1 MVGIRMSEDS
11 LPISQRAAAAPPY
24 LAALNPEQRAAVE
37 ALDGPVLVLAGAGT
51 GKTRVLT
58 TRLAHLLSTGRAKP
72 WGVLAVTFTNK
83 AAREMRERVEHLLG
97 PGGGGLPWLGT
108 FHSISARMLRSHA
121 ELVDLKN
128 NFSILDTDDQIRL
141 LKQIIEAENIDEKRW
156 PARQFANLL
165 DSWKNRALTPERV
178 PKGEAFHF
186 ADGKG
191 VKLYAIYQ
199 QRLKILNACDFGDL
213 LMHMIDIFQRHP
225 DVLETYHRKLS
236 HLMVDEY
243 QDTNVAQYL
252 WLRLLAQARKN
263 LCVVGDDDQSIYGW
277 RGAEVDNIL
286 RFEHDFPGA
295 HVVRLERNYRST
307 GHILAA
313 ASHLIANNNGRLGK
327 TLFTDDE
334 DGHRVKVR
342 GVWDGEAEARL
353 VADDIEDWVKNN
365 LALPFSSPVH
375 GGGGEREARD
385 GGGEAA
391 LPPSAAARP
400 LPPRAGE
407 ESRRSYAD
415 CAVLVRAAWQM
426 RAFEERFLMLRIPY
440 KVIGGPRFF
449 ERAEV
454 RDVHAYLRLIR
465 SEDDDLAFER
475 IVNQPKRGIGEGTV
489 QKLHAH
495 AGKPAVRFV
504 TDAGPLF
511 DADTGEVVTTQEE
524 APGGAARFR
533 SLTAAARE
541 LILTD
546 DLPLKA
552 KTALRAFLTDLDRWR
567 ERARQISHIE
577 LAETVL
583 DESGYTEMLRN
594 DKSPQAQTRLEN
606 LKELVQAMGQFDTLE
621 AYLEHVA
628 LVLDIESE
636 SEGANVQLSTLHAA
650 KGLEWPLV
658 FLPGWEEEVFPSKR
672 SIEESGEKGL
682 EEERRLAYVGITR
695 ARESARI
702 SFAANRQIYG
712 RWQTVLP
719 SRFIDEL
726 PPASVDA
733 VSETGYSMQAGGVR
747 ESVSRFDAYAPG
759 AGFNSAYQSPGWRRA
774 QENMTQNGGKR
785 AGRPP
790 MLEGEARLIAKSGD
804 ADSHYQR
811 GDRIFHQKFGY
822 GHIRAVEGNKLTVD
836 FDKAGEKR
844 VIDSFVV
851 PADAA

>member
-1 MVGIRMSEDS
+1 MSDS
-11 LPISQRAAAAPPY
+11 EELLPISQRAMAAPPF
-24 LAALNPEQRAAVE
+24 LAGLNPEQRAAVE

-58 TRLAHLLSTGRAKP
+58 TRLAHLLASGRSKP

-83 AAREMRERVEHLLG
+83 AAREMRERVEKLLG

-108 FHSISARMLRSHA
+108 FHSISARMLRTHA
-121 ELVDLKN
+121 ELVGLKN
-128 NFSILDTDDQIRL
+128 NFTILDTDDQIRL
-141 LKQIIEAENIDEKRW
+141 LKQIIEAEGIDEKRW
-156 PARQFANLL
+156 PARQLAGLL

-178 PKGEAFHF
+178 PKGEAYAF
-186 ADGKG
+186 ADGAG

-199 QRLKILNACDFGDL
+199 ARLKILNACDFGDL

-225 DVLETYHRKLS
+225 DVLETYHRKIS

-252 WLRLLAQARKN
+252 WLRLLAQARRN

-286 RFEHDFPGA
+286 RFEKDFPGA
-295 HVVRLERNYRST
+295 VVVRLERNYRST

-313 ASHLIANNNGRLGK
+313 ASHLISHNRGRLGK

-334 DGHRVKVR
+334 EGHRVKVR

-353 VADDIEDWVKNN
+353 VADDIEHWVQQN
-365 LALPFSSPVH
+365 
-375 GGGGEREARD
+375 
-385 GGGEAA
+385 
-391 LPPSAAARP
+391 
-400 LPPRAGE
+400 
-407 ESRRSYAD
+407 RSYGE

-475 IVNQPKRGIGEGTV
+475 IVNQPKRGIGESTV
-489 QKLHAH
+489 QKLHAY
-495 AGKPAVRFV
+495 AGKPPVRFV
-504 TDAGPLF
+504 TDNGPLF
-511 DADTGEVVTTQEE
+511 DAATGEVVTEQQE

-533 SLTAAARE
+533 TLVGAARE
-541 LILTD
+541 LIVTD

-552 KTALRAFLTDLDRWR
+552 RTALRSFLTDLDRWR
-567 ERARQISHIE
+567 DQARTISHVE
-577 LAETVL
+577 LAEIVL
-583 DESGYTEMLRN
+583 DESGYTDMLRN

-606 LKELVQAMGQFDTLE
+606 LKELVQSMAQYDTLE

-628 LVLDIESE
+628 LVLDIEAE
-636 SEGANVQLSTLHAA
+636 SEGENVQLSTLHAA
-650 KGLEWPLV
+650 KGLEFPLV

-672 SIEESGEKGL
+672 AIDESGEKGL

-733 VSETGYSMQAGGVR
+733 VSATGYHAPPGVR
-747 ESVSRFDAYAPG
+747 EMAVEPFSSG
-759 AGFNSAYQSPGWRRA
+759 YQSPGWRRA
-774 QENMTQNGGKR
+774 QERGAFTSK
-785 AGRPP
+785 PP
-790 MLEGEARLIAKSGD
+790 TIDGEARLVARSGD
-804 ADSHYQR
+804 GDSTYTR
-811 GDRIFHQKFGY
+811 GDRIFHDKFGY
-822 GHIRAVEGNKLTVD
+822 GRIRSVEGNKLTVD

-844 VIDSFVV
+844 VIDSFVR
-851 PADAA
+851 PASAA

>member
-1 MVGIRMSEDS
+1 MSEEGEM
-11 LPISQRAAAAPPY
+11 LPISVRAATGAPY
-24 LAALNPEQRAAVE
+24 LASLNAGQRAAVE

-58 TRLAHLLSTGRAKP
+58 TRLAHLLTTGRAKP
-72 WGVLAVTFTNK
+72 WSVLSVTFTNK
-83 AAREMRERVEHLLG
+83 AAREMRERVEKLLG

-108 FHSISARMLRSHA
+108 FHSISARMLRTHA
-121 ELVDLKN
+121 ELVGLKN

-141 LKQIIEAENIDEKRW
+141 LKQIIDAEGIDEKRW
-156 PARQFANLL
+156 PGRQLAGVI
-165 DSWKNRALTPERV
+165 DGWKNRALTPDKV
-178 PKGEAFHF
+178 PKNESFSF
-186 ADGKG
+186 AEGGG

-199 QRLKILNACDFGDL
+199 ARLKILNACDFGDL
-213 LMHMIDIFQRHP
+213 LLHMIDIFQRHP
-225 DVLETYHRKLS
+225 DVLEQYHKKLS

-295 HVVRLERNYRST
+295 EVVRLEQNYRST

-313 ASHLIANNNGRLGK
+313 ASHLIANNRGRLGK

-334 DGHRVKVR
+334 LGNRVKVR
-342 GVWDGEAEARL
+342 GIWDGEAEARL
-353 VADDIEDWVKNN
+353 VADDIEAWRQSN
-365 LALPFSSPVH
+365 
-375 GGGGEREARD
+375 
-385 GGGEAA
+385 
-391 LPPSAAARP
+391 
-400 LPPRAGE
+400 
-407 ESRRSYAD
+407 RSFAE

-426 RAFEERFLMLRIPY
+426 RAFEERFLMVRIPY

-475 IVNQPKRGIGEGTV
+475 IVNQPKRGVGESTV
-489 QKLHAH
+489 QKLHAY
-495 AGKPAVRFV
+495 AGKPPVRFV
-504 TDAGPLF
+504 TDNGPLF
-511 DADTGEVVTTQEE
+511 DQDTGEVVTEE
-524 APGGAARFR
+524 PQAPGGATRFR
-533 SLTAAARE
+533 TLIGAARD

-552 KTALRAFLTDLDRWR
+552 RTALRSFLTDLDRWR
-567 ERARQISHIE
+567 EQARAMSHVE
-577 LAETVL
+577 LAEIVL
-583 DESGYTEMLRN
+583 DESGYSDMLRN

-606 LKELVQAMGQFDTLE
+606 LKELVQSMSQYDTLE

-636 SEGANVQLSTLHAA
+636 SDSENVQLSTLHAA
-650 KGLEWPLV
+650 KGLEFPLV
-658 FLPGWEEEVFPSKR
+658 FLPGWEEQVFPSQR
-672 SIEESGEKGL
+672 SIDESGEKGL

-702 SFAANRQIYG
+702 SFVANRQIYG
-712 RWQTVLP
+712 RWQVVLP

-726 PPASVDA
+726 PAANVDA
-733 VSETGYSMQAGGVR
+733 VSETGYGMQPPGVR
-747 ESVSRFDAYAPG
+747 DMAVEPFTSS
-759 AGFNSAYQSPGWRRA
+759 YQSPGWRRA
-774 QENMTQNGGKR
+774 QERGAFQGK
-785 AGRPP
+785 PP
-790 MLEGEARLIAKSGD
+790 MIDGEARLVARSGGD
-804 ADSHYQR
+804 DSTYKR

-822 GHIRAVEGNKLTVD
+822 GRISGVEGNKLTVQ
-836 FDKAGEKR
+836 FEKAGEKR
-844 VIDSFVV
+844 VIDSFVI
-851 PADAA
+851 PASAA

>member
-1 MVGIRMSEDS
+1 MNEPGES
-11 LPISQRAAAAPPY
+11 LPISVRAAAVAPY
-24 LAALNPEQRAAVE
+24 LASLNPEQRAAVE

-58 TRLAHLLSTGRAKP
+58 TRLAHLLTTGKAKP

-97 PGGGGLPWLGT
+97 PGAGGLPFLGT
-108 FHSISARMLRSHA
+108 FHSISARMLRTHA
-121 ELVDLKN
+121 ELVGLKN

-141 LKQIIEAENIDEKRW
+141 LKQIIEAEGIDEKKW
-156 PARQFANLL
+156 PGRQLAGYI
-165 DSWKNRALTPERV
+165 DSWKNRALGPDQV
-178 PKGEAFHF
+178 PKGESFAF

-191 VKLYAIYQ
+191 AKLYALYQ
-199 QRLKILNACDFGDL
+199 HRLKILNACDFGDL
-213 LMHMIDIFQRHP
+213 LMHMIAIFQRNP
-225 DVLETYHRKLS
+225 DVLETYHRKLT

-252 WLRLLAQARKN
+252 WLRLLAQNSKN

-295 HVVRLERNYRST
+295 TVIRLERNYRST
-307 GHILAA
+307 GHILATA
-313 ASHLIANNNGRLGK
+313 AHLISNNRGRLGK

-334 DGHRVKVR
+334 LGQRVKVR
-342 GVWDGEAEARL
+342 GIWDGEAEARL
-353 VADDIEDWVKNN
+353 IADDIEGWVQKNRKYED
-365 LALPFSSPVH
+365 A
-375 GGGGEREARD
+375 
-385 GGGEAA
+385 
-391 LPPSAAARP
+391 
-400 LPPRAGE
+400 
-407 ESRRSYAD
+407 
-415 CAVLVRAAWQM
+415 AVLVRAAWQM

-454 RDVHAYLRLIR
+454 RDAHAYMRLIR

-475 IVNQPKRGIGEGTV
+475 VINNPKRGFGDTSLA
-489 QKLHAH
+489 KLHAH
-495 AGKPAVRFV
+495 AQKPAVRFV
-504 TDAGPLF
+504 TDNGPLF
-511 DADTGEVVTTQEE
+511 DQDTGEVVTTQDEG
-524 APGGAARFR
+524 PGGAVRFR
-533 SLTAAARE
+533 SLVGAARE
-541 LILTD
+541 IILTD

-552 KTALRAFLTDLDRWR
+552 RTALRSFLNDLDRWKVQSS
-567 ERARQISHIE
+567 QINHVE
-577 LAETVL
+577 LAEIVL
-583 DESGYTEMLRN
+583 DESGYTEMLRV

-621 AYLEHVA
+621 AYLEHVS
-628 LVLDIESE
+628 LVLDIEAE
-636 SEGANVQLSTLHAA
+636 SDGDNVHISTLHAA

-658 FLPGWEEEVFPSKR
+658 FLPGWEEQVFPSQR
-672 SIEESGEKGL
+672 AIDESGEKGL

-712 RWQTVLP
+712 RWQSVIP

-726 PPASVDA
+726 PAANVDA
-733 VSETGYSMQAGGVR
+733 MSETGYGAQTGAR
-747 ESVSRFDAYAPG
+747 EGVSRFDAYAPG
-759 AGFNSAYQSPGWRRA
+759 AGFNSAYQSPGWKRA
-774 QENMTQNGGKR
+774 QDNMAARGGVHGK
-785 AGRPP
+785 PP
-790 MLEGEARLIAKSGD
+790 QIEGEARLVFKSGA
-804 ADSHYQR
+804 ADSHYNR

-822 GHIRAVEGNKLTVD
+822 GKIRAVEGNKLTVD

-844 VIDSFVV
+844 VIDSFVI

>member
-1 MVGIRMSEDS
+1 MSED
-11 LPISQRAAAAPPY
+11 LPISQRAMAQAPY
-24 LAALNPEQRAAVE
+24 LAALNPEQREAVE

-58 TRLAHLLSTGRAKP
+58 TRLAHLLSIGRAKP

-83 AAREMRERVEHLLG
+83 AAREMRERVERLLG

-108 FHSISARMLRSHA
+108 FHSISARMLRTHA
-121 ELVDLKN
+121 ELVGLKN
-128 NFSILDTDDQIRL
+128 NFTILDTDDQTRL

-156 PARQFANLL
+156 PGRQLAGLI
-165 DSWKNRALTPERV
+165 DSWKNRALTPEKV
-178 PKGEAFHF
+178 PKGEAFSF
-186 ADGKG
+186 ADGAG
-191 VKLYAIYQ
+191 VRLYTIYQ
-199 QRLKILNACDFGDL
+199 QRLRILNACDFGDL
-213 LMHMIDIFQRHP
+213 LMHMIAIFQAHT
-225 DVLETYHRKLS
+225 DVLGAYHGKLS

-295 HVVRLERNYRST
+295 RVVRLERNYRST

-313 ASHLIANNNGRLGK
+313 ASHLIAHNRGRLGK
-327 TLFTDDE
+327 TLFTDD
-334 DGHRVKVR
+334 DLGNRVKVR
-342 GVWDGEAEARL
+342 GVWDGETEARL
-353 VADDIEDWVKNN
+353 VADDIEGWVQS
-365 LALPFSSPVH
+365 ALPFSLAERGP
-375 GGGGEREARD
+375 GGEGRANTSS
-385 GGGEAA
+385 A
-391 LPPSAAARP
+391 L
-400 LPPRAGE
+400 E
-407 ESRRSYAD
+407 RRGRTYAD

-426 RAFEERFLMLRIPY
+426 RVFEERFLMLRIPY

-454 RDVHAYLRLIR
+454 RDAHAYLRLIR

-475 IVNQPKRGIGEGTV
+475 VVNQPKRGIGEGTV
-489 QKLHAH
+489 QKLHAR
-495 AGKPAVRFV
+495 AAKPAVRFV
-504 TDAGPLF
+504 TDHGPLF
-511 DADTGEVVTTQEE
+511 DAETGEVVTAQDEP
-524 APGGAARFR
+524 PGGATRFR

-546 DLPLKA
+546 ALPLKS
-552 KTALRAFLTDLDRWR
+552 KTALRAFLNDLDRWR
-567 ERARQISHIE
+567 ERASHISHVE
-577 LAETVL
+577 LAETIL

-606 LKELVQAMGQFDTLE
+606 LKELVQSMGQYDTLE

-628 LVLDIESE
+628 LVLDIEAE
-636 SEGANVQLSTLHAA
+636 SEGENVQLSTLHAA

-658 FLPGWEEEVFPSKR
+658 FLPGWEEQVFPSQR
-672 SIEESGEKGL
+672 SIDENGEKGL

-702 SFAANRQIYG
+702 SFVANRQIYG

-726 PPASVDA
+726 PAANVDA
-733 VSETGYSMQAGGVR
+733 VSDTGYAMQAGGVR
-747 ESVSRFDAYAPG
+747 EAAVRLDAYAPG

-774 QENMTQNGGKR
+774 QENAGKR
-785 AGRPP
+785 GKPP

-804 ADSHYQR
+804 ADSHYGV

-822 GHIRAVEGNKLTVD
+822 GRVRAVEGNKLTVD

>member
-1 MVGIRMSEDS
+1 MSDS
-11 LPISQRAAAAPPY
+11 AENLPISQRAMAAPPY
-24 LAALNPEQRAAVE
+24 LGSLNPEQRAAVE

-58 TRLAHLLSTGRAKP
+58 TRLAHLLAIGRAKP
-72 WGVLAVTFTNK
+72 WGLLAVTFTNK

-97 PGGGGLPWLGT
+97 PGAGGLPWLGT
-108 FHSISARMLRSHA
+108 FHSISARMLRTHA
-121 ELVDLKN
+121 ELAGLKN

-141 LKQIIEAENIDEKRW
+141 LKQIIEAEGVDEKRW
-156 PARQFANLL
+156 PARQLAGLI
-165 DSWKNRALTPERV
+165 DSWKNRALAPERA
-178 PKGEAFHF
+178 PKGEAFAF
-186 ADGKG
+186 ADGRG
-191 VKLYAIYQ
+191 AKLYTIYQ
-199 QRLKILNACDFGDL
+199 ARLKVLNACDFGDL

-225 DVLETYHRKLS
+225 DVLETYHRKIT

-252 WLRLLAQARKN
+252 WLRLLAQHSKN

-295 HVVRLERNYRST
+295 VVVRLERNYRST
-307 GHILAA
+307 GHILGAA
-313 ASHLIANNNGRLGK
+313 AHLIAHNRGRLGK

-334 DGHRVKVR
+334 LGHRVKVR

-353 VADDIEDWVKNN
+353 IADDVEAWVQSN
-365 LALPFSSPVH
+365 
-375 GGGGEREARD
+375 
-385 GGGEAA
+385 
-391 LPPSAAARP
+391 
-400 LPPRAGE
+400 
-407 ESRRSYAD
+407 RSYAD

-454 RDVHAYLRLIR
+454 RDAHAYLRLIR

-495 AGKPAVRFV
+495 AGKPPVRFV
-504 TDAGPLF
+504 TDNGPLF
-511 DADTGEVVTTQEE
+511 DAATGEVVTEQPD
-524 APGGAARFR
+524 APGGATRFR

-546 DLPLKA
+546 ELPLKA
-552 KTALRAFLTDLDRWR
+552 RTALRAFLADLDRWR
-567 ERARQISHIE
+567 EQARSINHVE

-606 LKELVQAMGQFDTLE
+606 LKELVQAMAQYDTLE

-636 SEGANVQLSTLHAA
+636 SEGENVQLSTLHAA
-650 KGLEWPLV
+650 KGLEFPLV
-658 FLPGWEEEVFPSKR
+658 FLPGWEEQVFPSQR
-672 SIEESGEKGL
+672 SIDENGEKGL

-726 PPASVDA
+726 PAAHVDA
-733 VSETGYSMQAGGVR
+733 VSETGYALQPGGVR
-747 ESVSRFDAYAPG
+747 EAAARFDAYAPG
-759 AGFNSAYQSPGWRRA
+759 AGFNSAYSSPGWKRA
-774 QENMTQNGGKR
+774 QDRGAFNSK
-785 AGRPP
+785 PP
-790 MLEGEARLIAKSGD
+790 IIEGEARLIAKSGE
-804 ADSHYQR
+804 ADSSYR
-811 GDRIFHQKFGY
+811 TGDRIFHQKFGY
-822 GHIRAVEGNKLTVD
+822 GRIRAVEGNKLTVD

-844 VIDSFVV
+844 VIDSFVI
-851 PADAA
+851 PASAA

>member
-1 MVGIRMSEDS
+1 MSEEQ

-24 LAALNPEQRAAVE
+24 LDALNPEQRAAVE

-83 AAREMRERVEHLLG
+83 AAREMRERVERLLG

-108 FHSISARMLRSHA
+108 FHSISARMLRTHA
-121 ELVDLKN
+121 ELVGLKN
-128 NFSILDTDDQIRL
+128 NFTILDTDDQIRL

-156 PARQFANLL
+156 PGRQLAGLI
-165 DSWKNRALTPERV
+165 DSWKNRALTPEKV
-178 PKGEAFHF
+178 PKGEAFSF
-186 ADGKG
+186 ADGAG
-191 VKLYAIYQ
+191 VKLYAAYQ
-199 QRLKILNACDFGDL
+199 ARLKILNACDFGDL

-295 HVVRLERNYRST
+295 QVVRLERNYRST

-313 ASHLIANNNGRLGK
+313 ASQLIAHNRGRLGK

-334 DGHRVKVR
+334 EGHRVKVR

-353 VADDIEDWVKNN
+353 IADDIEAWV
-365 LALPFSSPVH
+365 SSPV
-375 GGGGEREARD
+375 GGGAHKRT
-385 GGGEAA
+385 
-391 LPPSAAARP
+391 
-400 LPPRAGE
+400 
-407 ESRRSYAD
+407 YAE

-475 IVNQPKRGIGEGTV
+475 VVNQPKRGVGESTV

-495 AGKPAVRFV
+495 AGKPPVRFV
-504 TDAGPLF
+504 TDNGPLF
-511 DADTGEVVTTQEE
+511 DADTGEVVATQEE
-524 APGGAARFR
+524 SPGGAARFR
-533 SLTAAARE
+533 SLAAAARE
-541 LILTD
+541 LTLTD

-552 KTALRAFLTDLDRWR
+552 RTALRAFLNDLDRWR
-567 ERARQISHIE
+567 EQSRSISHVE
-577 LAETVL
+577 LAEIVL
-583 DESGYTEMLRN
+583 DESGYTEMLKN

-606 LKELVQAMGQFDTLE
+606 LKELVQSMGQYDTLE

-628 LVLDIESE
+628 LVLDIEAE
-636 SEGANVQLSTLHAA
+636 SDGDNVQLSTLHAA
-650 KGLEWPLV
+650 KGLEFPLV
-658 FLPGWEEEVFPSKR
+658 FLPGWEESVFPSQR
-672 SIEESGEKGL
+672 SIDENGEKGL

-726 PPASVDA
+726 PAANVDA
-733 VSETGYSMQAGGVR
+733 ISEAGYHAQPGVR
-747 ESVSRFDAYAPG
+747 DMAVEPFSSG
-759 AGFNSAYQSPGWRRA
+759 YQSPGLRRA
-774 QENMTQNGGKR
+774 QENMGRGGFTSK
-785 AGRPP
+785 PP
-790 MLEGEARLIAKSGD
+790 LIEGEARLVARSGD
-804 ADSHYQR
+804 TDSHYSV

-822 GHIRAVEGNKLTVD
+822 GRIRAVEGNKLTVD

-844 VIDSFVV
+844 VIDSFVI
-851 PADAA
+851 PASAA

>member
-1 MVGIRMSEDS
+1 M
-11 LPISQRAAAAPPY
+11 APPPY
-24 LAALNPEQRAAVE
+24 VASLNPEQRAAVE

-58 TRLAHLLSTGRAKP
+58 TRLAHLLSSGKAKP

-83 AAREMRERVEHLLG
+83 AAREMRERVEKLLG

-108 FHSISARMLRSHA
+108 FHSISARMLRTHA
-121 ELVDLKN
+121 ELVGLKN
-128 NFSILDTDDQIRL
+128 NFTILDTDDQIRL
-141 LKQIIEAENIDEKRW
+141 LKQIIDAEGIDEKRW
-156 PARQFANLL
+156 PGRQLAGLI
-165 DSWKNRALTPERV
+165 DSWKNRALSPERV
-178 PKGEAFHF
+178 PKNEAYHF
-186 ADGKG
+186 ADGAG

-199 QRLKILNACDFGDL
+199 ARLKILNACDFGDL
-213 LMHMIDIFQRHP
+213 LLHMIDVFQGYP
-225 DVLETYHRKLS
+225 DVLETYHRKIS
-236 HLMVDEY
+236 HMMVDEY

-252 WLRLLAQARKN
+252 WLRLLAQASKN

-295 HVVRLERNYRST
+295 VVVRLERNYRST

-313 ASHLIANNNGRLGK
+313 ASHLISNNRGRLGK

-334 DGHRVKVR
+334 EGHRVKVR
-342 GVWDGEAEARL
+342 GIWDGEAEARL
-353 VADDIEDWVKNN
+353 IADDIEHWVQQ
-365 LALPFSSPVH
+365 S
-375 GGGGEREARD
+375 
-385 GGGEAA
+385 
-391 LPPSAAARP
+391 
-400 LPPRAGE
+400 
-407 ESRRSYAD
+407 RSYGE

-449 ERAEV
+449 ERAEI

-489 QKLHAH
+489 QKLHGY
-495 AGKPAVRFV
+495 AGKPPVRFV
-504 TDAGPLF
+504 TDNGPLF
-511 DADTGEVVTTQEE
+511 DADTGEVVTEQPE
-524 APGGAARFR
+524 APGGATRFR
-533 SLTAAARE
+533 TLIGAARE
-541 LILTD
+541 MIVTD

-552 KTALRAFLTDLDRWR
+552 RTALRSFLTDLDRWR
-567 ERARQISHIE
+567 EQARTMSHVE
-577 LAETVL
+577 LAEIVL

-606 LKELVQAMGQFDTLE
+606 LKELVQSMAQYDTLE

-636 SEGANVQLSTLHAA
+636 SEGENVQLSTLHAA
-650 KGLEWPLV
+650 KGLEFPLV
-658 FLPGWEEEVFPSKR
+658 FLPGWEEQVFPSQR
-672 SIEESGEKGL
+672 SIDENGEKGL

-726 PPASVDA
+726 PAKSVDA
-733 VSETGYSMQAGGVR
+733 VSETGYGMQAPGVR
-747 ESVSRFDAYAPG
+747 DMAVEPFSSG
-759 AGFNSAYQSPGWRRA
+759 YQSPGWRRA
-774 QENMTQNGGKR
+774 QERGAFASK
-785 AGRPP
+785 PP
-790 MLEGEARLIAKSGD
+790 QIDGEARLVARSGD
-804 ADSHYQR
+804 SDSHYNR
-811 GDRIFHQKFGY
+811 GDRIFHEKFGY
-822 GHIRAVEGNKLTVD
+822 GSIRWVEGNKLTVD

-844 VIDSFVV
+844 VIDSFVR
-851 PADAA
+851 PASAA

>member
-1 MVGIRMSEDS
+1 MSDS
-11 LPISQRAAAAPPY
+11 GDILPISQRAAAIPPY
-24 LAALNPEQRAAVE
+24 LAGLNPEQRAAVE

-83 AAREMRERVEHLLG
+83 AAREMRERVERLLG
-97 PGGGGLPWLGT
+97 PGAGGLPWLGT
-108 FHSISARMLRSHA
+108 FHSISARMLRAHA
-121 ELVDLKN
+121 ELVGLKN
-128 NFSILDTDDQIRL
+128 NFTILDPDDQIRL
-141 LKQIIEAENIDEKRW
+141 LKQIIEAENVDEKRW
-156 PARQFANLL
+156 PGRLL
-165 DSWKNRALTPERV
+165 AGYIDSWKNRALTPERV
-178 PKGEAFHF
+178 PKGESFSF

-191 VKLYAIYQ
+191 AKLYEIYQ
-199 QRLKILNACDFGDL
+199 ARLKILNACDFGDL
-213 LMHMIDIFQRHP
+213 LMHMIWIFQNHP
-225 DVLETYHRKLS
+225 DVLETYHRKIT

-252 WLRLLAQARKN
+252 WLRLLAQASKN

-295 HVVRLERNYRST
+295 VVVRLERNYRST

-313 ASHLIANNNGRLGK
+313 ASHLIANNRGRLGK
-327 TLFTDDE
+327 TLFTDDDE
-334 DGHRVKVR
+334 GARVKVR

-353 VADDIEDWVKNN
+353 IADDIEAWVQSN
-365 LALPFSSPVH
+365 
-375 GGGGEREARD
+375 
-385 GGGEAA
+385 
-391 LPPSAAARP
+391 
-400 LPPRAGE
+400 
-407 ESRRSYAD
+407 RSYAD

-454 RDVHAYLRLIR
+454 RDAHAYLRLIR

-495 AGKPAVRFV
+495 ASKPAVRFV
-504 TDAGPLF
+504 TDNGPLF
-511 DADTGEVVTTQEE
+511 DADTGEVVTEQPA

-533 SLTAAARE
+533 SLVAATRE
-541 LILTD
+541 LVLTD

-552 KTALRAFLTDLDRWR
+552 RTALRAFLTDLDRWR
-567 ERARQISHIE
+567 EQSRTISHVE
-577 LAETVL
+577 LAEIVL

-606 LKELVQAMGQFDTLE
+606 LKELVQSMGQYDSLE

-628 LVLDIESE
+628 LVLDIEAE
-636 SEGANVQLSTLHAA
+636 SDGENVHLSTLHAA

-658 FLPGWEEEVFPSKR
+658 FLPGWEEQVFPSQR
-672 SIEESGEKGL
+672 SVDENGEKGL

-719 SRFIDEL
+719 SRFVDEL
-726 PPASVDA
+726 PPANVDA
-733 VSETGYSMQAGGVR
+733 VSETGYTMQPGVR
-747 ESVSRFDAYAPG
+747 EMAVEPFSSG
-759 AGFNSAYQSPGWRRA
+759 YQSPGWRRA
-774 QENMTQNGGKR
+774 QENMSQRGGFSSK
-785 AGRPP
+785 PP
-790 MLEGEARLIAKSGD
+790 LIEGEARLVARSGD
-804 ADSHYQR
+804 GDTSYGV

-822 GHIRAVEGNKLTVD
+822 GRVRAVEGNKLTVD

-851 PADAA
+851 PASAA